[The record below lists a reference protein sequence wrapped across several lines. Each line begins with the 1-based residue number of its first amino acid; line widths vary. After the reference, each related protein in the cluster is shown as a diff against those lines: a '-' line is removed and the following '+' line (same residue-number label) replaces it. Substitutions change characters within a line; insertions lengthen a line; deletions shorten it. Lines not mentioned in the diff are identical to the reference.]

1 MPKLT
6 NILVATD
13 MSPRSDRAVRRA
25 FDLAR
30 THGLPVTVLMV
41 LDDAMPADLT
51 DMLHA
56 KAEMELDRF
65 VATLGDGVAHD
76 IVIRVGD
83 PTHEILHYA
92 HNDALCLLVM
102 GIHRP
107 RPFLDTLRETTMQRI
122 VRRTSNPVL
131 LVKDAVDHSYDK
143 VVAACDFSPASTAS
157 LKLALSLN
165 RHAKA
170 RLIHALHVPY
180 SGMLGQ
186 TSAAAADLA
195 NAFHKEAVTQDVA
208 WRATADLPAGAGK
221 TEIMP
226 GSPYPILCGL
236 ADCGDADLIA
246 VGAHGRVGSARAI
259 LGSLSI
265 DLMRDPPCDVLIA
278 RP

>member
-1 MPKLT
+1 MPELT

-30 THGLPVTVLMV
+30 VHELPVTVLMV
-41 LDDAMPADLT
+41 LDDAMLPDLT
-51 DMLHA
+51 DMLHT
-56 KAEMELDRF
+56 KAEMELERF
-65 VATLGDGVAHD
+65 LATVGEGVAHD
-76 IVIRVGD
+76 TIIRVGD
-83 PTHEILHYA
+83 PTKDILHYA
-92 HNDALCLLVM
+92 ANDPKCLLVM
-102 GIHRP
+102 GVHRP
-107 RPFLDTLRETTMQRI
+107 RPFLDALRETTMQRI

-131 LVKDAVDHSYDK
+131 LVKDTADHRYDK

-157 LKLALSLN
+157 LRLALSLTPG
-165 RHAKA
+165 ATA

-186 TSAAAADLA
+186 TSSAAADLA
-195 NAFHKEAVTQDVA
+195 KAFHKEAAQDDA
-208 WRATADLPAGAGK
+208 TWRASTELPQGAGE
-221 TEIMP
+221 TEVLP
-226 GSPYPILCGL
+226 GSPYPLLRGL
-236 ADCGDADLIA
+236 AERGEADLIA

-259 LGSLSI
+259 LGSLSV